1 MKKSTVFL
9 VIAFCLAICWTIL
22 VGWFAAYAINNYRQG
37 KDPYFAR
44 SHQQFLESRKKLF
57 AVPVK
62 ELLISAEGSMTLTIL
77 AGKELAVLSHPR
89 IWDCKYTAMENG
101 KAMISF
107 TKLRENNYDDPVT
120 ILLPGVPSVSLEN
133 FYNVTI
139 NGLNRKEFHLQCKG
153 IHSFISS
160 NCTVGTLCLDF
171 PGKMDQ
177 QDICMNKSD
186 QIDTLIASIRG
197 SGRIRLETAAT
208 ENQISLSDSIY
219 LEATCETMKKLVLT
233 SGDQQNNSKFKR

>member
-1 MKKSTVFL
+1 MKKSNIIL
-9 VIAFCLAICWTIL
+9 VITFSVAIIWIL
-22 VGWFAAYAINNYRQG
+22 LIGWFAASAINNYRQG

-139 NGLNRKEFHLQCKG
+139 NGLNLKEIHLICKRV
-153 IHSFISS
+153 HSFISS
-160 NCTVGTLCLDF
+160 SCKIGALNLDF
-171 PGKMDQ
+171 PGKQDQ
-177 QDICMNKSD
+177 QDICINKSNR
-186 QIDTLIASIRG
+186 IDTLVASIMG
-197 SGRIRLETAAT
+197 FGRIRLETAGFK
-208 ENQISLSDSIY
+208 NRISLSDSLY
-219 LEATCETMKKLVLT
+219 VETTYDLLKKLYIGPAYQAL
-233 SGDQQNNSKFKR
+233 NK